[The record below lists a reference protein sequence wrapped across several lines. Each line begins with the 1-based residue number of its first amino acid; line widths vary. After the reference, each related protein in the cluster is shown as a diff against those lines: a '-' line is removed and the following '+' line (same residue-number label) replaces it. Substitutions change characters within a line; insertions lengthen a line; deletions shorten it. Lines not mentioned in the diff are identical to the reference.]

1 MTLSSGAFKSALSVS
16 DDGFGRS
23 CVSAPG
29 SDAGLPASNRLAKN
43 LSFAAAYRIADA
55 RLHPQP
61 AESVEKLCLDGAAVP
76 LQIPASYGYR
86 RFPHTAGTSH
96 SKSLA

>member
-1 MTLSSGAFKSALSVS
+1 MSIPS
-16 DDGFGRS
+16 R
-23 CVSAPG
+23 
-29 SDAGLPASNRLAKN
+29 SDAGLPASDRLAKN

-86 RFPHTAGTSH
+86 RFPHTAGYESLE
-96 SKSLA
+96 KSCLRVARGLAEGRSTRPC

>member
-1 MTLSSGAFKSALSVS
+1 VTRSSGAFKSALSVS

-29 SDAGLPASNRLAKN
+29 SDAGLPASDRLAKN

-61 AESVEKLCLDGAAVP
+61 AESVEKLCLDGAAADSSLIRLSPFPAHGGYEP
-76 LQIPASYGYR
+76 LE
-86 RFPHTAGTSH
+86 
-96 SKSLA
+96 KSCL